1 MLELL
6 YKNGTG
12 HFCKFGEFVYRYFFS
27 IVVLNIFNGFNN
39 AQNIDLFVVIT
50 VVFSDYITMM
60 SNEKIAKHG
69 N

>member
-6 YKNGTG
+6 HKNGTG
-12 HFCKFGEFVYRYFFS
+12 HFCKSSEFVYRYFFS
-27 IVVLNIFNGFNN
+27 IVVLNIFNGFYN

-50 VVFSDYITMM
+50 VVFSDYITVMGNKK
-60 SNEKIAKHG
+60 SAEHG